1 MLGLVG
7 EHLSKEVVGLIGPLE
22 GKGKGRVTRRFAL
35 VFTANELICVKI
47 GGTLSIFTAVLGEA
61 VDSGYGISTITDVYN
76 RLSNKQ
82 VDKLKNMQV
91 QNILDLDKLNFSIPY
106 NIVEKIEIKKKSIL
120 SPKGPRI
127 IEIKTKSKKY
137 WFRIVEEKSFNN
149 YVDLVK
155 RILPNKT

>member
-7 EHLSKEVVGLIGPLE
+7 EHLNKEVVGLIGPLE

-35 VFTANELICVKI
+35 VFTENELICVKI

-61 VDSGYGISTITDVYN
+61 VDSGYGLPTITDVYN
-76 RLSNKQ
+76 RLSNKR
-82 VDKLKNMQV
+82 VDKLKNLRV
-91 QNILDLDKLNFSIPY
+91 QDILDLDKLNFSIPY
-106 NIVEKIEIKKKSIL
+106 NNVEKIEVKKKSIL
-120 SPKGPRI
+120 SPKGRRI

-137 WFRIVEEKSFNN
+137 WFRIVEEKSFND

-155 RILPNKT
+155 RIFPNKT